1 MQLDNRAI
9 VVVDDNEITNFYNK
23 DIIQE
28 TNKFDDITVETN
40 GENVLTLLKD
50 RVESGNDLPALF
62 LVDIKMP
69 DMDGFELID
78 LIDEY
83 LDEKGIELSPV
94 FVILTTS
101 DHKRD
106 YEQFDKTPIARK
118 FVSKPLNPEKFQ
130 EILAE
135 FEFG

>member
-1 MQLDNRAI
+1 MQLNNKAI

-23 DIIQE
+23 DIIGETGLFEDITIE
-28 TNKFDDITVETN
+28 TNARA
-40 GENVLTLLKD
+40 VLDMLRRKLEAGD
-50 RVESGNDLPALF
+50 AIPALF

-78 LIDEY
+78 LIDEM
-83 LDEKGIELSPV
+83 LDEHGVELAPV

-118 FVSKPLNPEKFQ
+118 FVSKPLNQEKFND
-130 EILAE
+130 ILRE
-135 FEFG
+135 FDFR